1 MKLQRRYDFTYNISK
16 FLPVH
21 FRLSKTACILFPNWH
36 KKFYIALY
44 PDKFLSE
51 FENHLPEILRELKEK
66 EKEVKKENET

>member
-1 MKLQRRYDFTYNISK
+1 MKLQRRYEFVYNISN
-16 FLPVH
+16 FYPSH
-21 FRLSKTACILFPNWH
+21 FRFSKTACILFPNWH

-66 EKEVKKENET
+66 EKEVMKK